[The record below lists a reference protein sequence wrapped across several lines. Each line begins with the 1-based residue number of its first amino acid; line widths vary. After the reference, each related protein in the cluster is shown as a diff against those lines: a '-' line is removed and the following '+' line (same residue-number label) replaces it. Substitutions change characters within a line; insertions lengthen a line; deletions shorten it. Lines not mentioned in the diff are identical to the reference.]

1 MSSIETLKE
10 KFTLSQD
17 ESGFLKTD
25 KDNLIQVIDFLKTD
39 LGFHYLIFI
48 TAVDLKENFEIVY
61 GFRNLETGEEVFLKT
76 IIGKDDTVPTISDRF
91 YGAEW
96 HEREVYDL
104 FGIRFD
110 GHPDLR
116 RILLPDEYEGHPL
129 RKDYPMDALFQVVRP
144 STLHEKIIRA

>member
-1 MSSIETLKE
+1 MPAIENLKE
-10 KFTLSQD
+10 KFGLSQD
-17 ESGFLKTD
+17 ESGFIKTD
-25 KDNLIQVIDFLKTD
+25 KDYLIPVIDFLKTNM
-39 LGFHYLIFI
+39 GFHYLIFI
-48 TAVDLKENFEIVY
+48 TAVDQKENFEIVY

-76 IIGKDDTVPTISDRF
+76 IIGPDDTLPTISDRF

-104 FGIRFD
+104 FGVRFD

-129 RKDYPMDALFQVVRP
+129 RKDYPMDAPFPPYR
-144 STLHEKIIRA
+144 